1 MAKVFV
7 LDQKSNLVFSSSSP
21 HLKVGKISQ
30 NGETQIATEIWKLKG
45 PRFFSLKL
53 SDLWEVCD
61 GQSFCFGPNVKFNL
75 FVAAQPIAGQGYDS
89 VRVLVLKM
97 SILFAQCVDVQGQ
110 PHERQVR
117 LGPHSLWCQ
126 SLSYDHQPLW

>member
-7 LDQKSNLVFSSSSP
+7 LDQKSNLVFFQQFTAFE
-21 HLKVGKISQ
+21 GQQ
-30 NGETQIATEIWKLKG
+30 NQSKWRHTNCHRDLETQRSQI
-45 PRFFSLKL
+45 FSLKL
-53 SDLWEVCD
+53 SDLWEVCN
-61 GQSFCFGPNVKFNL
+61 GQNFCFGPNVKFNL